1 MTSIFEILKRM
12 EDLTILKTNNN
23 NNTQLLPL
31 LKSAFINL
39 ILCVILII
47 YVSAAFFVVCRL
59 FIYHMKLSLNNKSTY
74 QKNREKKHKLNFDQI
89 FINKIKNDNS
99 LGNLSKKLTLHT
111 TEELFKPNEYYEY
124 KDLNHIDIVIYSD
137 NT

>member
-1 MTSIFEILKRM
+1 M
-12 EDLTILKTNNN
+12 
-23 NNTQLLPL
+23 
-31 LKSAFINL
+31 

>member
-124 KDLNHIDIVIYSD
+124 KDLNHIDIVIYSY
-137 NT
+137 NS